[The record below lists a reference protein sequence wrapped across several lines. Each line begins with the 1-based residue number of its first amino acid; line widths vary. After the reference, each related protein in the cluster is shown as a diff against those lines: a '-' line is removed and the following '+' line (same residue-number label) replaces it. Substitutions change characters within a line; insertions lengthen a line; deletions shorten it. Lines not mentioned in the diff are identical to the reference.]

1 MNSIQIK
8 RALAL
13 LVVGFMWAAQ
23 SAQSAAIVFN
33 DEAAF
38 RAAAGTVRTYSFE
51 THSVAES
58 ANLASPVL
66 AAQLDN
72 SFAVGY
78 TGLNLFEIVDD
89 AADPGAVDGTHFLFT
104 HSQATSPT
112 YTLTFSNF
120 GGLNAAV
127 RAFGLTI
134 VDFASNIQSP
144 TEITYDTGV
153 LSGTL
158 LSVPG
163 GQPDFTQNFVGLIV
177 DPSEAF
183 NSIALVLNDVNSGF
197 QSFDEV
203 IFSQAAAIPNPST
216 LLLFCLGGLALA
228 LQRRVPIHREPRA
241 RPPRTSPEARV
252 PALSM

>member
-1 MNSIQIK
+1 MNGSQIK
-8 RALAL
+8 RILAS
-13 LVVGFMWAAQ
+13 LVVLGSMWGAQ

-38 RAAAGTVRTYSFE
+38 RAAAGAVTTYSFE
-51 THSVAES
+51 THGVVES
-58 ANLASPVL
+58 THLASPVS
-66 AAQLDN
+66 AVQLDN
-72 SFAVGY
+72 SFNIGY
-78 TGLNLFEIVDD
+78 TGLNLFEIVDA

-112 YTLTFSNF
+112 YSLTFSNF
-120 GGLNAAV
+120 GSVNALV
-127 RAFGLTI
+127 TAFGLTV
-134 VDFASNIQSP
+134 VDFASNIQNP
-144 TEITYDTGV
+144 TEITYDTGA

-183 NSIALVLNDVNSGF
+183 NSITLVLNDVNSGF

-203 IFSQAAAIPNPST
+203 IFSRAAAIPNPST
-216 LLLFCLGGLALA
+216 LLLLCLGGLALA
-228 LQRRVPIHREPRA
+228 LQRRASTHQ
-241 RPPRTSPEARV
+241 
-252 PALSM
+252 